1 MKKILLFAMLFLL
14 AACNSNEPNKAFIG
28 KWEPVRYEEYDVFVI
43 TSDSIKAINCDTKEE
58 HYQCHY
64 KILHDSIAE
73 LERCW
78 LEKLA
83 EGRDTTIQKDYHPEL
98 YFVEEVEMYIDD
110 QGYLI
115 IRPFTPDSPIDNG
128 CPNYA
133 WLTLKKK

>member
-28 KWEPVRYEEYDVFVI
+28 KWEPVGYEEYDVFVI

-83 EGRDTTIQKDYHPEL
+83 EDKDTTQSDFNPEQF
-98 YFVEEVEMYIDD
+98 YIAEVQMYLDKE
-110 QGYLI
+110 GYLVI
-115 IRPFTPDSPIDNG
+115 HPFDIVGELSQIV
-128 CPNYA
+128 PNY
-133 WLTLKKK
+133 TFLKLRKK

>member
-28 KWEPVRYEEYDVFVI
+28 KWDPVGYEGVDVFVI
-43 TSDSIKAINCDTKEE
+43 TSDSIKAIQCDTKEE

-78 LEKLA
+78 LKETTQGINSSQSDLNPEQFYIA
-83 EGRDTTIQKDYHPEL
+83 EVQ
-98 YFVEEVEMYIDD
+98 MYLDKE
-110 QGYLI
+110 GYLVI
-115 IRPFTPDSPIDNG
+115 HPFDIVGELSQIV
-128 CPNYA
+128 PNY
-133 WLTLKKK
+133 TFLKLRKK